1 MPVKKE
7 REYRT
12 LVAPLAAQSSGE
24 KRLQSECYVEG
35 YHASV
40 AWGWDKKSPLNTGEK
55 SYDVGNIYQYYAY
68 SLAALIAGGYWA
80 DGALCGAR
88 AVYCGRYPW
97 GVNTSIG
104 ARGACDSL

>member
-35 YHASV
+35 YATTFNAPYLLYEFEDGTKIYERIDAHALDSADMSDV
-40 AWGWDKKSPLNTGEK
+40 KDIAAKSACGTP
-55 SYDVGNIYQYYAY
+55 Q
-68 SLAALIAGGYWA
+68 ALILYAE
-80 DGALCGAR
+80 R
-88 AVYCGRYPW
+88 QE
-97 GVNTSIG
+97 I
-104 ARGACDSL
+104 